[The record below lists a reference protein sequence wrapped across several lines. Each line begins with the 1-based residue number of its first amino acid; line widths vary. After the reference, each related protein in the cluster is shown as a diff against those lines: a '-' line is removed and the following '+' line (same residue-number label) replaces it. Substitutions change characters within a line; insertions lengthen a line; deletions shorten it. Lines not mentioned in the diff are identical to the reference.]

1 MKLEEILQR
10 IADAGAWLPLTV
22 VRRTFTEHQ
31 AVAPALLE
39 AVTNRASA
47 GDGRD
52 IRNHRL
58 ATFGIFYLAQM
69 RDPQVFQPLVQL
81 FESTNPEAEDEW
93 LFSARLFF

>member
-1 MKLEEILQR
+1 
-10 IADAGAWLPLTV
+10 V
-22 VRRTFTEHQ
+22 S
-31 AVAPALLE
+31 PALLE

-69 RDPQVFQPLVQL
+69 RDPRILEPLVQL

-93 LFSARLFF
+93 LFSARLFFSGTGCWPESAPTVRNGRLSWLSTQI